1 MAPEEFWASVFGVKL
16 YTFVA
21 GVVGG
26 AIKSVVVPGE
36 NYIQAAVSMI
46 VGGFVA
52 AYGTP
57 LALWWFKIPEGSGP
71 VERGLGFFLGITGMV
86 IVGGA
91 LAASKKWS
99 KTYGKNPMPPPGG
112 R

>member
-1 MAPEEFWASVFGVKL
+1 MASEEFWSSVFGVKL

-21 GVVGG
+21 GVIGG
-26 AIKSVVVPGE
+26 AIKSVVVPGDS
-36 NYIQAAVSMI
+36 YVQAAASMI

-71 VERGLGFFLGITGMV
+71 VERGLGFFMGVMGMV

-91 LAASKKWS
+91 FAGSKKWS
-99 KTYGKNPMPPPGG
+99 KKLGDSPPPGG